1 MSNNYF
7 TNDSYNIRPTYTE
20 KEGIKAKDIKEV
32 AKIALVPGYAIKK
45 GYDYF
50 KGKASANQKA
60 IDDARNKKAEEM
72 KAQKTLSEPKT
83 TMSRTKTGVGKKEEK
98 KAMMKTKGKL
108 VKRDKKIVLPKKK
121 QIHHIYQKAKK

>member
-1 MSNNYF
+1 MKSPKVKG
-7 TNDSYNIRPTYTE
+7 IGEVVTE
-20 KEGIKAKDIKEV
+20 YGARVMKV
-32 AKIALVPGYAIKK
+32 IKK

-50 KGKASANQKA
+50 KGKASTNQKA